1 VKRDAVPG
9 IFERDKGAPQPA
21 EVRMYNCKDSIN
33 LLLEFLDG
41 EMSAEEA
48 QHLKEHLRGCSP
60 CVDFLRTYRA
70 TPGLCKKALAAKMP
84 KEVSEKLTEYL
95 RSKIKSAS

>member
-1 VKRDAVPG
+1 VKRDAALG
-9 IFERDKGAPQPA
+9 IFDKEQGAPQPA

-41 EMSAEEA
+41 EMSADEA

-84 KEVSEKLTEYL
+84 KEVSEKLTDYL

>member
-1 VKRDAVPG
+1 VKRDEASG

-48 QHLKEHLRGCSP
+48 QHVKEHLRGCSP
-60 CVDFLRTYRA
+60 CLDFLRTYRA

>member
-1 VKRDAVPG
+1 MKRDAALG
-9 IFERDKGAPQPA
+9 IFDKEQGAPQPA

-41 EMSAEEA
+41 EMSADEA

-84 KEVSEKLTEYL
+84 KEVSEKLTDYL

>member
-1 VKRDAVPG
+1 
-9 IFERDKGAPQPA
+9 
-21 EVRMYNCKDSIN
+21 MYNCKDSIN
-33 LLLEFLDG
+33 LLLELLDG
-41 EMSAEEA
+41 ELPADEA

-84 KEVSEKLTEYL
+84 QEVSEKLTEYL